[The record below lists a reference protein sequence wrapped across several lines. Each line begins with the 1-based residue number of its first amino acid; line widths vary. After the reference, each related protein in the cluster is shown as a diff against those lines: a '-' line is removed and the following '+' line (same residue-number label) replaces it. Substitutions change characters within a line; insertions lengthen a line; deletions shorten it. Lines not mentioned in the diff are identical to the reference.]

1 MSAFRTSLRRMQQA
15 LLSVRSAK
23 ADDIAGLADVYA
35 AAWVHAYRGI
45 IPGRE
50 LDRMVRHRGARWW
63 RAAMQRGS
71 GLLVADFEDSV
82 AGYVSYGRNRD
93 ASARYSGEI
102 YELYLLPEFQGLG
115 FGRRLFRTA
124 QDDLARRG
132 YASLVVWALAE
143 NELATGFYEAM
154 GGKVSGKALEYFGAK
169 VCERVAFKFE
179 R

>member
-1 MSAFRTSLRRMQQA
+1 MQQA
-15 LLSVRSAK
+15 LLSVRPAK
-23 ADDIAGLADVYA
+23 TDDIAGIADVYA
-35 AAWVHAYRGI
+35 AAWLHAYRGI

-50 LDRMVRHRGARWW
+50 LDRMVRHRGGRWW
-63 RAAMQRGS
+63 RAAIQRGT
-71 GLLVADFEDSV
+71 GLLVADFEDSI

-93 ASARYSGEI
+93 AAARASGEI

-115 FGRRLFRTA
+115 FGRRLFRMA

-132 YASLVVWALAE
+132 YLSMVVWALGE

-154 GGKVSGKALEYFGAK
+154 GGRLVGKALESFGPK
-169 VCERVAFKFE
+169 VCERVAYKFE